1 VRPFSLA
8 LSALLALGLGGPAG
22 AAGEWSARV
31 EPAGAGAAP
40 RCVLESERQPISDG
54 YQTTWVQIRVDD
66 EAVQVSSASVLDAGE
81 GDLGLVID
89 DGAFVRADDVTG
101 QKTAVFTA
109 HYGMLVDDFKRGLR
123 VRVQLRFWPTWPKT
137 RAHSATFSLIG
148 FTRAHA
154 HLSDCRAP

>member
-1 VRPFSLA
+1 
-8 LSALLALGLGGPAG
+8 LSLLALGLGGPAG
-22 AAGEWSARV
+22 AAGEWSARA
-31 EPAGAGAAP
+31 EPASTPP

-66 EAVQVSSASVLDAGE
+66 NAVRVSSASVLDPGE
-81 GDLGLVID
+81 SDLGLVVD

-101 QKTAVFTA
+101 QRTAVFSA
-109 HYGMLVDDFKRGLR
+109 QYGKLVDDFKRGVR

-137 RAHSATFSLIG
+137 GPHSAAFSLIG

-154 HLSDCRAP
+154 HLSDCRTP